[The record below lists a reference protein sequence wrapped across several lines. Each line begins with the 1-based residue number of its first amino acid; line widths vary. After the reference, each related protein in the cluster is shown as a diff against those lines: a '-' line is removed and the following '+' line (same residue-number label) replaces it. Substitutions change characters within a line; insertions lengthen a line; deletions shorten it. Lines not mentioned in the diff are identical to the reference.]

1 VASRTIQFD
10 LRFAFFGGHYCYTSS
25 RNCCS

>member
-1 VASRTIQFD
+1 VASRTIQLD
-10 LRFAFFGGHYCYTSS
+10 LRFAFLVGHYCYTSS